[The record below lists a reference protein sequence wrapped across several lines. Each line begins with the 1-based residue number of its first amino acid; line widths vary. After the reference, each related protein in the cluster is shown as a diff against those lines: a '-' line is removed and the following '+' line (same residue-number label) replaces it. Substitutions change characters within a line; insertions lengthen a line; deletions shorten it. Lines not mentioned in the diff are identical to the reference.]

1 MKNPPHG
8 KKTKLRQIALILRIQ
23 SLLFNDPV
31 YGFRH
36 AASMEFEK
44 LLSIDI
50 RPEASLLK
58 RLLSMIRAYELM
70 VGKPLTEKDE
80 ALHGQLT
87 DLSRHLSG
95 LLDAL
100 PPEMKKPGAP
110 KDIAPKPAALI
121 KENLGSSFV
130 RRGRG
135 QPLFGFYRPE
145 SAPQE
150 EGILLC
156 FEPPEKDG
164 AGRLDAAWKDGA
176 TEIEYRDAGVVLSSS
191 AAWLHC
197 LVTPSSGK
205 PEPSHLDS
213 FRTRANEPERFSYFN
228 CTVSLA
234 RKKVRHRFRSRIL
247 TPHLSKYVYFFPD
260 DADMPSKFV
269 GFLRDIFSGRFGIP
283 MKDAKSLASS
293 FMRRLIDS

>member
-1 MKNPPHG
+1 MTRASNEERK
-8 KKTKLRQIALILRIQ
+8 KLRRAALILRIQ
-23 SLLFNDPV
+23 SLLFDDPV

-44 LLSIDI
+44 LLSIDA
-50 RPEASLLK
+50 RPEASLLR

-80 ALHGQLT
+80 ALRAQLA
-87 DLSRHLSG
+87 DLSRHLGG
-95 LLDAL
+95 LLEAL
-100 PPEMKKPGAP
+100 PPEIRKPGAP
-110 KDIAPKPAALI
+110 KDVVPKPAALI

-135 QPLFGFYRPE
+135 LPLFGFYRPE
-145 SAPQE
+145 SAPQG

-176 TEIEYRDAGVVLSSS
+176 TEIEYRDAGVALTSS

-197 LVTPSSGK
+197 LTTPASGR

-213 FRTRANEPERFSYFN
+213 FRARANEPERFSYFN

-260 DADMPSKFV
+260 DANMAAKFV
-269 GFLRDIFSGRFGIP
+269 SFLRDIFSGRFGIP

-293 FMRRLIDS
+293 FMRRLLDS